1 MYPYLR
7 NESEM
12 DDFKNTFDIASKLFL
27 RRKSSRQKA
36 ADHLVELGKKV
47 VRPLVYALEC
57 GLQSDMSD
65 EELDDLAEEVEKI
78 LMRIGEDVLPD
89 LDDFSTNRSCNI
101 YVNGFAQEA
110 IFKVMGL
117 AENDKRRYCKHMGNV
132 LIEKGE
138 KKVWQC
144 LSCGNEFEYKK
155 ES

>member
-12 DDFKNTFDIASKLFL
+12 DDFNNTFDIASKLFL

-36 ADHLVELGKKV
+36 ADQLVELGKKV
-47 VRPLVYALEC
+47 VRPLVYTLEC
-57 GLQSDMSD
+57 GIQSDMSD
-65 EELDDLAEEVEKI
+65 EELDVLAEEVENI
-78 LMRIGEDVLPD
+78 LIRIGENALPD
-89 LDDFSTNRSCNI
+89 LEDFATNGSCNI

-117 AENDKRRYCKHMGNV
+117 AENDKRRFCKHMGKV
-132 LIEKGE
+132 LIERGK

-144 LSCGNEFEYKK
+144 VFCGDEFEYKK